1 MGEMFGVVR
10 TAFPQLRTMTCA
22 ENLPL
27 HDAAALKALNVTD
40 IVVFAQ
46 CGGDHSFG
54 PLQNRPTVF
63 GCRLLDSWRQD
74 GETSEET
81 EKRAPRVP
89 RVGDK

>member
-40 IVVFAQ
+40 VVVFAQ
-46 CGGDHSFG
+46 CGRHSFG
-54 PLQNRPTVF
+54 PLEDPLSF
-63 GCRLLDSWRQD
+63 GAACWIPGVKTERTAKKRRKELRNER
-74 GETSEET
+74 ET
-81 EKRAPRVP
+81 AI
-89 RVGDK
+89 

>member
-1 MGEMFGVVR
+1 MFGVVR

-46 CGGDHSFG
+46 CGGR
-54 PLQNRPTVF
+54 PLVWTVAEPTQCLWVPLAGF
-63 GCRLLDSWRQD
+63 LASRRRDQRRNG
-74 GETSEET
+74 
-81 EKRAPRVP
+81 EKRAKNGR
-89 RVGDK
+89 

>member
-46 CGGDHSFG
+46 CGS
-54 PLQNRPTVF
+54 
-63 GCRLLDSWRQD
+63 LL
-74 GETSEET
+74 
-81 EKRAPRVP
+81 
-89 RVGDK
+89 